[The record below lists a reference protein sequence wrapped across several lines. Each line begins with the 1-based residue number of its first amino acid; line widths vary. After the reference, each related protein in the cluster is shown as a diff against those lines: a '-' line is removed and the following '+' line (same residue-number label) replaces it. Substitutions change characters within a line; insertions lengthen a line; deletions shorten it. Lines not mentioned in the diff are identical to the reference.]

1 MKIKTLIE
9 ILFLTIIV
17 ILISSLINKVSNIND
32 NVEEIAWVLNGAE
45 IEFVNENN
53 LEK

>member
-1 MKIKTLIE
+1 MKIKDIIE
-9 ILFLTIIV
+9 LLLLALIV
-17 ILISSLINKVSNIND
+17 ILLSFLPSISKSTK
-32 NVEEIAWVLNGAE
+32 EIAWVLNGAE